1 MFGRIHST
9 TSSLMRGLG
18 HIKPGVALARRGEG
32 ASNLEEAP
40 VRDSQS
46 MFESKY
52 MFQNE
57 DFGFFH
63 TGGRSR

>member
-1 MFGRIHST
+1 
-9 TSSLMRGLG
+9 
-18 HIKPGVALARRGEG
+18 LARRGEG